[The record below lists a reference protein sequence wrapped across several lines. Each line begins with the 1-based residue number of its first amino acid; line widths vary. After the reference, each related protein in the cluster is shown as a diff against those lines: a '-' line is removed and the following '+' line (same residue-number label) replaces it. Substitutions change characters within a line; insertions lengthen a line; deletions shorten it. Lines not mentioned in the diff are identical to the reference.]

1 MKLIKNTQ
9 SGDTA
14 LVHSLD
20 GYGDEWEILRDNE
33 SDDNVLES
41 RYDDDLKAFV
51 PVAGLYADRRR
62 YEYPDISDQ
71 LDAFWK
77 GGDAAEAMRQRI
89 LAVKAKFPKP

>member
-33 SDDNVLES
+33 SDDSVLES
-41 RYDDDLKAFV
+41 RWDDDSKAFV
-51 PVAGLYADRRR
+51 PVAGLYADKRRN
-62 YEYPDISDQ
+62 EYPDIGDQ

-89 LAVKAKFPKP
+89 LAVKEKFPKD